1 MSDYK
6 VYADL
11 TDVEID
17 VKKLIDDNMPLAD
30 LYQLVSELFDDIKL
44 EDKPQLLGELFS
56 SLTEQGQ
63 NEVLNDIISGQLSD
77 EQFHTL
83 TNYFKEYGK

>member
-1 MSDYK
+1 MSDFK

-11 TDVEID
+11 ADIEID
-17 VKKLIDDNMPLAD
+17 VKKVIDDNMSLD
-30 LYQLVSELFDDIKL
+30 DQYQLVSELFDGIKL

-63 NEVLNDIISGQLSD
+63 NEVLNDIVSQQLSD
-77 EQFHTL
+77 EQFHAMTE
-83 TNYFKEYGK
+83 YFKTYGK